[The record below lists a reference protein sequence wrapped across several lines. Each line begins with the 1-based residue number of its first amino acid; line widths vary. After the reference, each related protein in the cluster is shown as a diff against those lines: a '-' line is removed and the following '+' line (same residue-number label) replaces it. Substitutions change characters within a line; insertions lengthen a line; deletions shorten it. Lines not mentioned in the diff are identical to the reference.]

1 MKAMV
6 VEVLCMSVDWYLGSR
21 AVSQRKFHIEKVGG
35 PLGSE
40 HNRIVH
46 YASVENVIRYA
57 LPSMP
62 PGQYNIHELDPVNM
76 YRKPVKTTT
85 AYRRSPE

>member
-1 MKAMV
+1 MES
-6 VEVLCMSVDWYLGSR
+6 EVPEVT
-21 AVSQRKFHIEKVGG
+21 KFHIEKVGG

-62 PGQYNIHELDPVNM
+62 PGQYNIHELDPMNM
-76 YRKPVKTTT
+76 YRKPIRTTQ